1 MSVVDNSLR
10 DVVMMTGRQDSHFP
24 AAYLENRES
33 GEGGVMNTD
42 EPREMDMQ
50 VATISVRRWTRAW
63 RHHLCRLAVAGLV
76 AGLVLVGLVSTVQAG
91 PHFVLEKVTV
101 TKGGQTYTLA
111 KNASGQWV
119 IPVWPDVP
127 ATNPL
132 AYFSTWRL
140 EVNGG
145 SNYALRQLYLH
156 SDVKLGGKS
165 KGKANSVPVNK
176 AGKNILFNYNNWNFP
191 VGIQLVVNI
200 NPPVTSAVD
209 RLVKGG
215 PPPTH

>member
-1 MSVVDNSLR
+1 
-10 DVVMMTGRQDSHFP
+10 
-24 AAYLENRES
+24 
-33 GEGGVMNTD
+33 MNTD

-63 RHHLCRLAVAGLV
+63 RHHLCRLTVAGLV

-111 KNASGQWV
+111 KNAFGQWV

-127 ATNPL
+127 ATTSL
-132 AYFSTWRL
+132 AYFFTWRL

-145 SNYALRQLYLH
+145 SNYALSQIYLH
-156 SDVKLGGKS
+156 SDVKLGGES
-165 KGKANSVPVNK
+165 KGSPQVVIENNVKKAR
-176 AGKNILFNYNNWNFP
+176 KNIIFNYNQMNFP
-191 VGIQLVVNI
+191 TKIQLVVI
-200 NPPVTSAVD
+200 FNPSMSAADV
-209 RLVKGG
+209 LVKVAQYL
-215 PPPTH
+215 PQ

>member
-1 MSVVDNSLR
+1 
-10 DVVMMTGRQDSHFP
+10 
-24 AAYLENRES
+24 
-33 GEGGVMNTD
+33 MNTD
-42 EPREMDMQ
+42 EPRDMDMQ

-63 RHHLCRLAVAGLV
+63 RHHLCRLTVAGLV

-101 TKGGQTYTLA
+101 TKGGQTYPLA

-127 ATNPL
+127 ATTSL
-132 AYFSTWRL
+132 AYFFTWRL

-145 SNYALRQLYLH
+145 SNYALSQIYLH

-165 KGKANSVPVNK
+165 KGKAQIVPVNK
-176 AGKNILFNYNNWNFP
+176 VGKNILFNYNNWNFP
-191 VGIQLVVNI
+191 VRIQLVVNI

-209 RLVKGG
+209 QLVKGG
-215 PPPTH
+215 PPPTP